1 MRSGD
6 LNGKAKRHLRALA
19 HDLKPTVQIG
29 NQGVTDGVLGAVD
42 QALTDHELIKVRVS
56 GEDVEL
62 DEVGARV
69 AAGTQSQVVQVIG
82 RMLVLFRRRKNKP
95 VILLPGEKPPK
106 DRLGANLQR
115 TASKAAK
122 KKRKKK
128 AQQRKRAPAPKAEKA
143 EKPEKPKKTAN
154 KED

>member
-1 MRSGD
+1 MLTGD

-29 NQGVTDGVLGAVD
+29 NQGITDGLLGAVD
-42 QALTDHELIKVRVS
+42 RALTDHELIKVRVS
-56 GEDVEL
+56 GEDVDL

-69 AAGTQSQVVQVIG
+69 AEGTNAQLVQVIG

-106 DRLGANLQR
+106 ERKAANLQR
-115 TASKAAK
+115 TASPAAK
-122 KKRKKK
+122 KRRKKK
-128 AQQRKRAPAPKAEKA
+128 AQQRKRGPAASKAETTK
-143 EKPEKPKKTAN
+143 KPKKTAR
-154 KED
+154 KEE

>member
-1 MRSGD
+1 MRASD

-29 NQGVTDGVLGAVD
+29 NQGVTEGLLGAVD

-62 DEVGARV
+62 DEIGERV
-69 AAGTQSQVVQVIG
+69 AASTRAELVQVIG

-106 DRLGANLQR
+106 DRQGGNLQR

-128 AQQRKRAPAPKAEKA
+128 AQARKRGPAPKTDRGEKS
-143 EKPEKPKKTAN
+143 EKRAKSAQ
-154 KED
+154 KEE

>member
-1 MRSGD
+1 MRTGD

-69 AAGTQSQVVQVIG
+69 ATSTRAELVQVIG

-106 DRLGANLQR
+106 EREGRNLQR
-115 TASKAAK
+115 TASAAAK

-128 AQQRKRAPAPKAEKA
+128 AQQRKRGPAATKTEKT
-143 EKPEKPKKTAN
+143 KKSVQ

>member
-1 MRSGD
+1 MRTGD

-29 NQGVTDGVLGAVD
+29 NQGVTPGVLGAVD

-62 DEVGARV
+62 DEVGEKV
-69 AAGTQSQVVQVIG
+69 AAGTHAELVQVIG
-82 RMLVLFRRRKNKP
+82 RMLVLFRRRKTKP

-106 DRLGANLQR
+106 ERQGRNLQR
-115 TASKAAK
+115 TATKAAK

-128 AQQRKRAPAPKAEKA
+128 AQARKRVPASKTDKGEKA
-143 EKPEKPKKTAN
+143 EKRAVSAS
-154 KED
+154 KEE

>member
-1 MRSGD
+1 MRTGD

-29 NQGVTDGVLGAVD
+29 NQGVTDGLIGAVD
-42 QALTDHELIKVRVS
+42 RALADHELIKVRVA

-69 AAGTQSQVVQVIG
+69 AERTSAQLVQVIG
-82 RMLVLFRRRKNKP
+82 HMLVLFRRRKNKP

-106 DRLGANLQR
+106 ERKAANLQR
-115 TASKAAK
+115 TASPAAK

-128 AQQRKRAPAPKAEKA
+128 AQQRKRGPAASKAEKT
-143 EKPEKPKKTAN
+143 EKPKKTAP